1 MGGPTRTYGS
11 GHALDWRETDA
22 AVIAD
27 EIAVIDLINAH
38 RTGIGLDA
46 LQFDRLLT
54 QCARGHSRH
63 HYEHANFESH
73 VNPEGDSYVQRMSMN
88 GIDFELSGE
97 NLRYHTILPQT
108 VFQDW
113 LNDPSDRANI
123 ERMCFIRIG
132 VGKHQEAWT
141 AKFAR

>member
-11 GHALDWRETDA
+11 GHALDWRETDP

-27 EIAVIDLINAH
+27 EIALIDLINAH
-38 RTGIGLDA
+38 RTGMGLDA
-46 LQFDRLLT
+46 LHFDRLLT
-54 QCARGHSRH
+54 HCARGHSHH
-63 HYEHANFESH
+63 HYEHGLFEGH
-73 VNPEGDSYVQRMSMN
+73 VNPEGHSYVERMAMN

-97 NLRYHTILPQT
+97 NLRYNTLQPQT

-113 LNDPSDRANI
+113 LNDSADRANI
-123 ERMCFIRIG
+123 ERMCFVRIG